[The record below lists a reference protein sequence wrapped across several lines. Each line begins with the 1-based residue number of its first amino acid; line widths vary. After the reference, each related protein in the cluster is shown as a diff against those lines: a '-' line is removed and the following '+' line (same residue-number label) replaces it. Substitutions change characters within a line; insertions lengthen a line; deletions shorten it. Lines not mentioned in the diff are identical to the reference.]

1 MVDWDF
7 LLEMLTAH
15 GFGMRWV
22 GWIKTILSTSKA
34 TILVN
39 GFQCGYVHYRRGLR
53 QGDPLS
59 RLLFVLVIDVLSTM
73 FSHALNSGILYGV
86 PLGECRKMC
95 NLQYA
100 DDLLILSAGGKEDL
114 RVIKFILFL
123 FEDMSGLTTLPG
135 QISCQIQ
142 LSPKP

>member
-1 MVDWDF
+1 
-7 LLEMLTAH
+7 
-15 GFGMRWV
+15 
-22 GWIKTILSTSKA
+22 
-34 TILVN
+34 
-39 GFQCGYVHYRRGLR
+39 
-53 QGDPLS
+53 
-59 RLLFVLVIDVLSTM
+59 M

-123 FEDMSGLTTLPG
+123 FEGMSGLITLPG
-135 QISCQIQ
+135 QIGCHIQ